1 VKPKRQEETPN
12 LSPRE
17 QQFLDHFLKS
27 FPGTVEWLTP
37 ETAEQNRKND
47 QRLASFCDALAADVQ
62 TMKEQ
67 TLLVHHHRS
76 DKTRLQI
83 AEFLRRPA
91 AFFVVLPSDLS
102 PLMLAQKPAAKRR
115 LQKPRR
121 FSRSKNMAHFSK
133 IKNSQYLT
141 RNDIHQPE
149 LLTIEKV
156 VEEAVGQEKE
166 QKYVVYFQ
174 EKDKALVLN
183 FTNAETIFEITGQGE
198 MDDWAGTKI
207 VLYDD
212 PTITFAGKR
221 VGGLRIRAHKP
232 AKAKAAVPAN
242 GDVFGSY

>member
-1 VKPKRQEETPN
+1 
-12 LSPRE
+12 
-17 QQFLDHFLKS
+17 
-27 FPGTVEWLTP
+27 
-37 ETAEQNRKND
+37 
-47 QRLASFCDALAADVQ
+47 FCDALAADVQ
-62 TMKEQ
+62 AMKEQ

-91 AFFVVLPSDLS
+91 FFVLLPSDLS
-102 PLMLAQKPAAKRR
+102 PLTLGQKPVAKRR
-115 LQKPRR
+115 LLKSRR

-166 QKYVVYFQ
+166 QKYVLYFQ
-174 EKDKALVLN
+174 EKDKGLVLN
-183 FTNAETIFEITGQGE
+183 YTNAETISEITGQGE
-198 MDDWAGTKI
+198 MDGWAGTKI

-212 PTITFAGKR
+212 PTITCGGKR
-221 VGGLRIRAHKP
+221 VGGLRIRAPKP
-232 AKAKAAVPAN
+232 ARSAN
-242 GDVFGSY
+242 GNDRDDDGIRF